1 MKYSASNP
9 YMLQNRSWAAPYVT
23 LPSSSSASSLL
34 RRLSTSNSLRS
45 CSRDSWTWDC
55 GWTETGDSYITAS
68 MRIYIYIYIIYVYI
82 HVRVICKRYVNLLQN
97 AWHTH
102 THPCIHIYIYT
113 IIYIYIYTASWRT
126 NKSKMLRF
134 KLILHDN
141 FNDSKIVIVYV
152 YVIFIYIYIYVW

>member
-1 MKYSASNP
+1 MKYSVSNP

-68 MRIYIYIYIIYVYI
+68 MRIYIYIYVIYVYNTCACDLQK
-82 HVRVICKRYVNLLQN
+82 ICKSATKCVTH
-97 AWHTH
+97 AHTSMV
-102 THPCIHIYIYT
+102 
-113 IIYIYIYTASWRT
+113 YIYIYTASWRT
-126 NKSKMLRF
+126 SKSKMLRF
-134 KLILHDN
+134 KFILHDN

-152 YVIFIYIYIYVW
+152 YVIFIYIYIYIYVW